1 MNPGTPQTPAPKA
14 VVPVAPALIP
24 GQLVGAG
31 RYTLLWMLAAGGSCV
46 IWLARDERL
55 GSTVALKFLQQQLA
69 QDPHMQQELRKEA
82 VQNHR
87 LTHQNIVQ
95 LYDIFES
102 QHEPPFLVMEYV
114 EGASLHT
121 MRMDRV
127 NDVFSWTDLKPVV
140 LQLCSALDHAH
151 SEQLIHRD
159 LKPANIMIDTKG
171 RVKLADLGISAALN
185 DGYTELLGLRD
196 NRGTMTFMSPQ
207 QMEGESPQVS
217 DDIYA
222 LGATLYELLC
232 GVPPFHTGDIQHQL
246 QAVPPQPIEAR
257 LAEKNLPCDTPSE
270 ITQMIMDCLNK
281 DPTVR
286 PASVRAVAHIVAP
299 ESAAQPLFITAPPT
313 NVQRT
318 AGVATA
324 RIPRSRFSREFYIV
338 MIALGALL
346 LVAGLTLYTVMEYRN

>member
-1 MNPGTPQTPAPKA
+1 MNSNTPQTPAPKA
-14 VVPVAPALIP
+14 EVSALSELIS

-55 GSTVALKFLQQQLA
+55 GGTVALKFLQQQLA

-87 LTHQNIVQ
+87 LTHQNIVK

-102 QHEPPFLVMEYV
+102 QHEAPFLVMEYV

-121 MRMDRV
+121 LRFDRV
-127 NDVFSWTDLKPVV
+127 NDIFSWADLKPVV

-151 SEQLIHRD
+151 TEQLIHRD
-159 LKPANIMIDTKG
+159 LKPANIMIDAKG
-171 RVKLADLGISAALN
+171 RVKLADLGISAMLN

-207 QMEGESPQVS
+207 QMEGEPPQVS

-232 GVPPFHTGDIQHQL
+232 GVPPFHTGDISHQL
-246 QAVPPQPIEAR
+246 QVVPPQPIEAR
-257 LAEKNLPCDTPSE
+257 LREKNIESDVPPN
-270 ITQMIMDCLNK
+270 IAQMIMNCLDK
-281 DPTVR
+281 DPGVR
-286 PASVRAVAHIVAP
+286 PESIRAIAHIIDARAVV
-299 ESAAQPLFITAPPT
+299 QPLFITPPPT
-313 NVQRT
+313 RTGRPTGVQT
-318 AGVATA
+318 APLLS
-324 RIPRSRFSREFYIV
+324 RRRFSVEFYIV
-338 MIALGALL
+338 LATLAVMLAIAA
-346 LVAGLTLYTVMEYRN
+346 VTLYLVLSG